1 MQNKF
6 EGLISL
12 SDAAK
17 LYNKQDGTL
26 RVNIRN
32 GKFKEGTDCVKFGT
46 VWVFD
51 IKALEREYGK
61 IPALERRYYLEED

>member
-17 LYNKQDGTL
+17 KYGKQDGTL
-26 RVNIRN
+26 RVNIKN
-32 GKFKEGTDCVKFGT
+32 GKFKEGTDCMKFGT

-51 IKALEREYGK
+51 ISALEREYSK
-61 IPALERRYYLEED
+61 TK

>member
-12 SDAAK
+12 ADAAK

-26 RVNIRN
+26 RMNIRN
-32 GKFKEGTDCVKFGT
+32 GKFKEGIDCMKFGT

-51 IKALEREYGK
+51 KDALEREYSSDK
-61 IPALERRYYLEED
+61 